1 MLPLHSEASVNTSDS
16 SFTQEEMVN
25 GVIWMRSSSRAMFD
39 DRDLLCQS
47 SVSPPASISHISS
60 VGTVDQY
67 QRNGR
72 SRSFPESKQGTE
84 HHFRERIPRPRTNPE
99 NCVRH
104 FQVAGESK
112 HESKFCFNGW
122 NHNFFSPSETSLN
135 DEPSLDDMK
144 IIWLTLQNNGP
155 MTSSEIM
162 ASVGPETKGQVNN
175 CLYQLNRKG
184 IVHISNGNPPLWN
197 ICQRFPHQSNGGPG
211 VIGAERKQDK
221 LFRLR
226 GNYEDIPERPRRHSF
241 NASENR
247 PRKGTQAVDNLRPW
261 VKTNGSFS
269 SPGERN
275 ASHYCKLCRIPI
287 ISEAQFEEHLRST
300 KHQNKIAK
308 INAVPYKKFCEYC
321 KVHLNSE
328 SQAKEHF
335 SSGRHE
341 QTVAK
346 SQKAPPKPHLP
357 LITTSDEEILQ
368 SETKSKPYRYQFELY
383 SKAMRTN
390 AVFFLPSG
398 SGNALVAALVI
409 ERMLMLNPSRQVIFL
424 VDRVLLVLQ
433 QSDYLRRE
441 LAHVR
446 MPDEDSS
453 NSFNG
458 TRPIRIGAVCGEMR
472 KLEGN
477 ARVYEQDVLIITADC
492 YRNHLNNGT
501 LRFEDV
507 SLIVL
512 DEAHHCNKD
521 HPYNVIIR
529 DFYFR
534 EDDLLGH
541 RPKVL
546 GMTASPAGEIS
557 LDKTTKK
564 LQRLL
569 GNLGD
574 AKLLTVTEWVEE
586 LEEKTSKASP
596 ECISTSYTHS
606 EKKLMEILMEYITKA
621 FNLAVRLSEMKDYKD
636 IFQPSS
642 GGLFSI
648 DDIHPVLRV
657 IDNIV
662 YSRPESNAL
671 SSLLHFQLVCETVCA
686 LLECGEKIALNH
698 LQELT
703 VEGCPHGF
711 HWAEKMGLDCSKIWM
726 HLEAIMT
733 QSKFHS
739 SNHLR
744 VYM

>member
-1 MLPLHSEASVNTSDS
+1 
-16 SFTQEEMVN
+16 
-25 GVIWMRSSSRAMFD
+25 
-39 DRDLLCQS
+39 
-47 SVSPPASISHISS
+47 
-60 VGTVDQY
+60 
-67 QRNGR
+67 
-72 SRSFPESKQGTE
+72 
-84 HHFRERIPRPRTNPE
+84 
-99 NCVRH
+99 
-104 FQVAGESK
+104 
-112 HESKFCFNGW
+112 
-122 NHNFFSPSETSLN
+122 
-135 DEPSLDDMK
+135 
-144 IIWLTLQNNGP
+144 
-155 MTSSEIM
+155 
-162 ASVGPETKGQVNN
+162 
-175 CLYQLNRKG
+175 
-184 IVHISNGNPPLWN
+184 
-197 ICQRFPHQSNGGPG
+197 
-211 VIGAERKQDK
+211 
-221 LFRLR
+221 
-226 GNYEDIPERPRRHSF
+226 
-241 NASENR
+241 
-247 PRKGTQAVDNLRPW
+247 
-261 VKTNGSFS
+261 
-269 SPGERN
+269 
-275 ASHYCKLCRIPI
+275 
-287 ISEAQFEEHLRST
+287 
-300 KHQNKIAK
+300 
-308 INAVPYKKFCEYC
+308 
-321 KVHLNSE
+321 
-328 SQAKEHF
+328 
-335 SSGRHE
+335 
-341 QTVAK
+341 
-346 SQKAPPKPHLP
+346 
-357 LITTSDEEILQ
+357 
-368 SETKSKPYRYQFELY
+368 
-383 SKAMRTN
+383 MRTN

-662 YSRPESNAL
+662 CSRPESNAL
-671 SSLLHFQLVCETVCA
+671 SSLLHFQLVCEAVCA

-739 SNHLR
+739 PNHFP